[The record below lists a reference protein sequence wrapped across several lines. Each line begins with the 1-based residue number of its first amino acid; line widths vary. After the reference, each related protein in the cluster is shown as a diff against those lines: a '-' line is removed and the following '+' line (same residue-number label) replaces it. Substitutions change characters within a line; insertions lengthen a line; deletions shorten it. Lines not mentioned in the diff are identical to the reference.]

1 VTKICALAS
10 GSKGNSI
17 YVSNGET
24 AILIDAG
31 LSGAEIERRFRSRD
45 INPESLDAI
54 VVSHEHTDH
63 IQGVG
68 VLSRRFGIP
77 VHISEST
84 MRAARTQLGSLHEAR
99 YFSRGSAFSIGNLS
113 VHPFSISHDA
123 ADPVGFT
130 IQDGSQKVGI
140 ATDLGIVT
148 ELVCHHLKGCKL
160 LVLEANHDLRMLEE
174 GPYPWEVK
182 QRIRSRMGHLSN
194 EASRHL
200 LSKVSHSDLQHVIV
214 AHVSETNNVP
224 ERALSVVREGADRR
238 GIQFSLA
245 GQHAAGSMV
254 TLDNG

>member
-1 VTKICALAS
+1 MKV
-10 GSKGNSI
+10 
-17 YVSNGET
+17 
-24 AILIDAG
+24 
-31 LSGAEIERRFRSRD
+31 
-45 INPESLDAI
+45 
-54 VVSHEHTDH
+54 
-63 IQGVG
+63 
-68 VLSRRFGIP
+68 
-77 VHISEST
+77 
-84 MRAARTQLGSLHEAR
+84 ARTQIGSLHEAR

-130 IQDGSQKVGI
+130 IQDGSEKVGI

-224 ERALSVVREGADRR
+224 ERALSVVREGADRH

-245 GQHAAGSMV
+245 NQHAAGSMI